1 MPNLSTD
8 ADLNDLSDE
17 DYLVQKAKETLASN
31 PYQSKAWT
39 LTARTL
45 FPQNFDIQVY
55 IIEYFMKCFT

>member
-1 MPNLSTD
+1 MN

-17 DYLVQKAKETLASN
+17 DYLVQKAKETLATN

-55 IIEYFMKCFT
+55 FIEYCTICLT